1 MNTGIVYKHLQSQI
15 PLKFTKYFPE
25 YLYYKGQLY
34 IHKSKNFTMRPFA
47 IIH

>member
-1 MNTGIVYKHLQSQI
+1 MNRGAVYKYLQSQV

-25 YLYYKGQLY
+25 YLYYKGELY
-34 IHKSKNFTMRPFA
+34 IHKSKNFTIIPFA